1 MGVCSTHGRD
11 ENSENL
17 KGREHSEDVAVD
29 LEDNIKMDIRGIEWQ
44 CVDLMHLTQDRDP
57 W

>member
-1 MGVCSTHGRD
+1 
-11 ENSENL
+11 
-17 KGREHSEDVAVD
+17 

-57 W
+57 WWAIVKNGNEASVSMEVGKFLD